1 MQLLSEARME
11 PFLKTISDIIPDEKI
26 DQELQFPKPCR
37 GPRSRLKP
45 SQLYRIHLL
54 LCLKRL
60 ISFRQLR
67 SDLIHHRDWRMFSK
81 LKNKSQVPTLRAL
94 SEFRQ
99 NASELLRQINQF
111 YLRMI
116 FSIVEIPV
124 VIVTVPDSTDIRAA
138 TKGFAKKTAVASKA
152 AIIPGFILP
161 KMLLKD
167 IAQKNLASL
176 NGLLVT
182 KNTRCV
188 FCF

>member
-1 MQLLSEARME
+1 ME
-11 PFLKTISDIIPDEKI
+11 PFLKTISDIIPDDKI
-26 DQELQFPKPCR
+26 DQELHFQKPCR

-67 SDLIHHRDWRMFSK
+67 NDLIHHRDWRIFSK
-81 LKNKSQVPTLRAL
+81 LKNKSHVPTLRAL

-99 NASELLRQINQF
+99 NAPDLLRQINQL

-116 FSIVEIPV
+116 FSIVEIP
-124 VIVTVPDSTDIRAA
+124 IALVTVPDSTDIRAA
-138 TKGFAKKTAVASKA
+138 TKGFAKKTALAPKGV
-152 AIIPGFILP
+152 IIPDFIL
-161 KMLLKD
+161 LKTQQKD
-167 IAQKNLASL
+167 TVQKNLANL
-176 NGLLVT
+176 NGLLGT
-182 KNTRCV
+182 KNTRCG